1 MSTGLP
7 ASGELREM
15 IGSRRVKVNRRGM
28 TGYRVFMC
36 RWEEQDV
43 LFTATSPLGTAFPGY
58 SYLRM
63 VEYDIAPDGKAKA
76 GIPGFE
82 YDLARIECQY
92 ATLTGPDDAPTSTW
106 DGSCEVLETGEGRLW
121 LSDATSIDQPVN
133 LYLPLG
139 IETVEYSVATASIP
153 ASVASEVGK
162 VNSVEFRGYEAGR
175 VLYDGFS
182 ARNEWDADLG
192 TWRSRL
198 ALKFIYR
205 TRSHNEVWR
214 GDLGDWDST
223 DPALYE
229 ETDLNDLI
237 PS

>member
-1 MSTGLP
+1 MTGLP

-15 IGSRRVKVNRRGM
+15 NESRQLNVSRRGM
-28 TGYRVFMC
+28 SGYRKFLC

-43 LFTATSPLGTAFPGY
+43 LFTDTSPLGTGFPGY
-58 SYLRM
+58 DYVRM
-63 VEYDIAPDGKAKA
+63 VSYSIKPYGKAKI
-76 GIPGFE
+76 GVPGFE
-82 YDLARIECQY
+82 YDCALIECEY
-92 ATLTGPDDAPTSTW
+92 ATLTGPDDAATSTW
-106 DGSCEVLETGEGRLW
+106 DLSCEVLETGEGRTW
-121 LSDATSIDQPVN
+121 LSDATAIDAPVN

-139 IETVEYSVATASIP
+139 VETVEYSVATSSIP
-153 ASVASEVGK
+153 ALVVSEVGK
-162 VNSVEFRGYEAGR
+162 VNSVEFRGYDAGR

-182 ARNEWDADLG
+182 SRNEWDADLG
-192 TWRSRL
+192 GWRSRI

-229 ETDLNDLI
+229 ETDLNALI
-237 PS
+237 PA